1 MINLDA
7 ARQALAD
14 TIGAHAPSIQA
25 VYPRAVT
32 GPIVATPAVILAAI
46 VSGRFDE
53 EETLTACASWHIDR
67 IDLPVAV
74 IVARDGVDEEATQRA
89 LEDAWLEVA
98 AALRGHLDQAPL
110 GQIGQI
116 RRLATLEPSTYVIG
130 ATEYPGQLIHVEF
143 LG

>member
-1 MINLDA
+1 MISLDA

-14 TIGAHAPSIQA
+14 TIEAHAPSIRA

-32 GPIVATPAVILAAI
+32 GPVVTTPAVILAAV

-53 EETLTACASWHIDR
+53 EDALTACAAWHIDS

-89 LEDAWLEVA
+89 LEGAWLEVA
-98 AALRGHLDQAPL
+98 AALRDHLDQAPL
-110 GQIGQI
+110 GQVGQT
-116 RRLATLEPSTYVIG
+116 RRLTTLEPSAYVIG